1 MLGGAL
7 IPTGIGLLI
16 AGLGTAWVPAVL
28 AAVATGCLA
37 AFAAAARH
45 RVTVSGE

>member
-7 IPTGIGLLI
+7 IPTGLGVVI
-16 AGLGTAWVPAVL
+16 AGLGTAWAPAIL

-37 AFAAAARH
+37 AFAAADRH
-45 RVTVSGE
+45 RVTTAGQ